1 MTPVLIT
8 KNIEI
13 GNERW
18 KPTATIVEENI
29 NTIHHLPD
37 LPQPYIAP
45 DGLYYWSADMMNG
58 FHQPQPVLIENLP
71 NGTAVVAAEHN
82 HVYTQQQ
89 PPTTTDM
96 VSHPPQP
103 PPLLISATGSDLSM
117 DELKKSI
124 QNQFEYYFSREN
136 LATDQYLNSQMDG
149 DQYVSISTV
158 AKFNQVEILFI
169 LFLLFTIFILRIS
182 FSGFKI

>member
-45 DGLYYWSADMMNG
+45 DGLYYWPADVMNG

-71 NGTAVVAAEHN
+71 NGTAVVAAAPVEHAP
-82 HVYTQQQ
+82 VYTQTHAA
-89 PPTTTDM
+89 PEM
-96 VSHPPQP
+96 VTHPPQP
-103 PPLLISATGSDLSM
+103 LPLLITAPTGDLSM
-117 DELKKSI
+117 DELKRSI
-124 QNQFEYYFSREN
+124 QSQFEYYFSREN

-149 DQYVSISTV
+149 DQYVPISTV
-158 AKFNQVEILFI
+158 AKFNQVTKTVP
-169 LFLLFTIFILRIS
+169 LLSYF
-182 FSGFKI
+182 